1 MAHINIIGCRIFK
14 VKLIWTIYRQAK
26 QDISNQFCRDKAKLR
41 TCQCQ
46 QLESHILGFTHIIL
60 RNIRPCER
68 PEPEAQGHII
78 RVKTVLGFRRKN
90 RNNSYLLPVK
100 YNCNLL
106 CVFRLRMSTE
116 K

>member
-1 MAHINIIGCRIFK
+1 M
-14 VKLIWTIYRQAK
+14 
-26 QDISNQFCRDKAKLR
+26 LR

-78 RVKTVLGFRRKN
+78 RERQ
-90 RNNSYLLPVK
+90 
-100 YNCNLL
+100 C
-106 CVFRLRMSTE
+106 
-116 K
+116 